1 MGIRADFIVFA
12 TVIQSILF
20 LTHLFIYRTWTF
32 APAGS
37 ELLTAAWLKASVGV
51 LSVSFLSATLLAFR
65 FTNPVVRAFYR
76 VAAVWLGIVS
86 FLFFAAVWV
95 SATSFVEGAI
105 RLLWA

>member
-1 MGIRADFIVFA
+1 MRIRADWIVFA

-37 ELLTAAWLKASVGV
+37 ELLTAGWLKASVGV
-51 LSVSFLSATLLAFR
+51 LSVSFLLATLLAFR

-86 FLFFAAVWV
+86 FLFFSAA
-95 SATSFVEGAI
+95 GA
-105 RLLWA
+105 LGGFLS